1 MTLQQGTYQI
11 ICTSKTV
18 INSLASIYQDKQ
30 VQEFLQKGNFIEKLE
45 EENSA
50 KLFFIAEKQQKT
62 TPNFSLD
69 SLNVTE

>member
-1 MTLQQGTYQI
+1 M
-11 ICTSKTV
+11 
-18 INSLASIYQDKQ
+18 ASIYQDKQ

-62 TPNFSLD
+62 TPNYSLD